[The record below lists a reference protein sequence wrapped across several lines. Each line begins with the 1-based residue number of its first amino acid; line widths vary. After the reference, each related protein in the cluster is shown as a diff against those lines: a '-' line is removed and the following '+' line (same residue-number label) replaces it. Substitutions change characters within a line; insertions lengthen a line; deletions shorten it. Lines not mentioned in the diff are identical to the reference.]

1 MLPRAQARVDPPAR
15 PGPEA
20 LELLYVP
27 SPSGSWIGF
36 ARTAGGLSVR
46 RIDRIDPRAPA
57 DDLATAMLGPFD
69 AEIARAT
76 AIRFLPYGGARAV
89 DLHALPWS
97 GRPLLEHAVVEYAL
111 GLPDAEPVQAPAHQA
126 LVVADPAGDLPAAR
140 AEADVVRAALL
151 RAQWTVDDLRGAAA
165 DGETVRSALGT
176 TDLLHYAG
184 HATFGGADG
193 VDSALSLAQGSRL
206 TPADILAL
214 PRVPGVVALFG
225 CDTAHESATGTL
237 DALGLTSAFL
247 VAGARVV
254 IATSRAVDDRLARD
268 LAAEFYARL
277 AAAPAPD
284 EGRAMRDAVLAL
296 RDRSPASDWAAF
308 RVLVP

>member
-1 MLPRAQARVDPPAR
+1 
-15 PGPEA
+15 
-20 LELLYVP
+20 
-27 SPSGSWIGF
+27 
-36 ARTAGGLSVR
+36 
-46 RIDRIDPRAPA
+46 
-57 DDLATAMLGPFD
+57 MLGPFD
-69 AEIARAT
+69 AEIAKAT
-76 AIRFLPYGGARAV
+76 TVRLLPYGVARAV
-89 DLHALPWS
+89 DVHALPWS

-111 GLPDAEPVQAPAHQA
+111 GLEDLAPVQPLARQA
-126 LVVADPAGDLPAAR
+126 LVVVDPAGDLPAAR
-140 AEADVVRAALL
+140 AEADAVRTALQ
-151 RAQWTVDDLRGAAA
+151 RSQWKVDDLRGAAA
-165 DGETVRSALGT
+165 DGETVRRALGA

-214 PRVPGVVALFG
+214 PRVPGMVALFG

-247 VAGARVV
+247 VAGAHVV
-254 IATSRAVDDRLARD
+254 VATSRAVDDGLARD
-268 LAAEFYARL
+268 LAGEFYARL
-277 AAAPAPD
+277 TVSPAPD
-284 EGRAMRDAVLAL
+284 EGRALRDAVLAL